1 MSDVSALE
9 RTGQFTIRSGK
20 GGQEKVVERPHRHH
34 KDEGLG
40 IERGR
45 KSGVEV
51 AYRKGL
57 QPRGPKTKADR
68 VNLKRDLSF
77 GFEDYKKSTEG
88 SSGENRSHRRPGSLV
103 YREETPGFSVTSEE
117 NPKISEAIPLPIS
130 EQRKTERSRK
140 NRYFGRNR

>member
-9 RTGQFTIRSGK
+9 RTGQFTVRPGK
-20 GGQEKVVERPHRHH
+20 GGQEEVVERPHRHS
-34 KDEGLG
+34 KGQWRG
-40 IERGR
+40 AERGR
-45 KSGVEV
+45 SGEEV

-57 QPRGPKTKADR
+57 QPKGPKTKADR

-77 GFEDYKKSTEG
+77 GFEDYKEFPKGLSR
-88 SSGENRSHRRPGSLV
+88 ENHSHRRSEGV
-103 YREETPGFSVTSEE
+103 VCRVETPGFSVMPEE
-117 NPKISEAIPLPIS
+117 KPEVSEAMPLPIS